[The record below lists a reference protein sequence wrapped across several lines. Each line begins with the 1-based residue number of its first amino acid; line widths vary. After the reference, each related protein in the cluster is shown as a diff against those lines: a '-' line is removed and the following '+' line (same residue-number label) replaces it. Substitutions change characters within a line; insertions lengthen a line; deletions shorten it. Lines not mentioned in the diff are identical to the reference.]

1 MWLPR
6 PHVEKA
12 GGGTPGCREEAAAES
27 CSQDRL
33 YPNFLPGFLP
43 SRSALPRV
51 FKLEPVPVV
60 RLAVFAFSGRF
71 LKGHVGESA
80 LAFNDQLYFPQKSL
94 DLAGLFPT
102 V

>member
-33 YPNFLPGFLP
+33 YPNFFPGFLP

-60 RLAVFAFSGRF
+60 RLCLPFQDTFS
-71 LKGHVGESA
+71 KG
-80 LAFNDQLYFPQKSL
+80 
-94 DLAGLFPT
+94 T
-102 V
+102 